1 MGLAF
6 QKKLMTTKA
15 SYRAL
20 QIPAFRYFLST
31 RLFLTLGLQMQAVIV
46 GWEIYKLTGD
56 PFSLGLIGLA
66 EAIPAISI
74 ALYAGHIAD
83 LHNKKTILT
92 ISLIALIVCSIGLG
106 FFTQTFMKSV
116 LSTQQIVWAIYSF
129 IFLSGFARGF
139 YAPSSFSFLSQLV
152 PREILTYASTI
163 NSTTWQFAA
172 VIGPAIGG
180 LCYAFWGIENTFIL
194 IVSFSVL
201 ALLSL
206 LNIKG
211 AFEPKSFAVEKI
223 SVRLREGIAF
233 VYHNKIILSALSLD
247 LFSVLFGGATALLPV
262 FAGEIL
268 KTGPEGLGLLR
279 AAPSL
284 GAVLTMIVLSTQK
297 TIKNAGKVLIRAV
310 AGFGISMIAF
320 GISENFYLSLLLL
333 FLSGAFDSISVV
345 IRANILQLQTPDEMR
360 GRVSSVNTIFIGSS
374 NEIGAFESGLAA
386 KLIGTVNSVVF
397 GGLMT
402 LGIVGITQLK
412 AKQLKKLV
420 FDH

>member
-1 MGLAF
+1 MAI
-6 QKKLMTTKA
+6 QKKLMSTKK
-15 SYRAL
+15 SYKAI

-31 RLFLTLGLQMQAVIV
+31 RLFLTLALQMQAVIV
-46 GWEIYKLTGD
+46 GWEMYKLTGD

-83 LHNKKTILT
+83 LHNKKTILI
-92 ISLIALIVCSIGLG
+92 ISLIALIFCSIGLG
-106 FFTQTFMKSV
+106 VITQTHMKSV
-116 LSTQQIVWAIYSF
+116 LNTQQIVWTIYGF

-139 YAPSSFSFLSQLV
+139 YAPSSFSFLSQLI
-152 PREILTYASTI
+152 PRELLTYASTI
-163 NSTTWQFAA
+163 NSTAWQFAA
-172 VIGPAIGG
+172 VIGPALGG

-194 IVSFSVL
+194 IVLFSVL
-201 ALLSL
+201 ALISL
-206 LNIKG
+206 INIKG
-211 AFEPKSFAVEKI
+211 EFEPKTYAVEKI

-284 GAVLTMIVLSTQK
+284 GAVITMTILSMQK
-297 TIKNAGKVLIRAV
+297 TIKNAGKILIRAV
-310 AGFGISMIAF
+310 AGFGICMIVF
-320 GISENFYLSLLLL
+320 GISENFYLSLFML

>member
-1 MGLAF
+1 MV
-6 QKKLMTTKA
+6 TNA
-15 SYRAL
+15 SFKAL

-31 RLFLTLGLQMQAVIV
+31 RLFLTLALQMQAVIV

-106 FFTQTFMKSV
+106 FFTQTHIKSV
-116 LSTQQIVWAIYSF
+116 LNTQQIVWAIYGF

-163 NSTTWQFAA
+163 NSTAWQFAA
-172 VIGPAIGG
+172 VIGPALGG

-194 IVSFSVL
+194 IVSLSVL
-201 ALLSL
+201 ALVSL
-206 LNIKG
+206 IKIKG
-211 AFEPKSFAVEKI
+211 EFEPKSYAVEKI

-284 GAVLTMIVLSTQK
+284 GAVLTMIVLSMRK
-297 TIKNAGKVLIRAV
+297 TIKNAGNILIKAV
-310 AGFGISMIAF
+310 AGFGICMIAF
-320 GISENFYLSLLLL
+320 GLSENFYLSLFLL

-402 LGIVGITQLK
+402 LGIVGITQWK

-420 FDH
+420 FNH

>member
-1 MGLAF
+1 
-6 QKKLMTTKA
+6 MTTNA
-15 SYRAL
+15 SYKAI

-31 RLFLTLGLQMQAVIV
+31 RLFLTLALQMQAVIV
-46 GWEIYKLTGD
+46 GWEMYKLTGD

-92 ISLIALIVCSIGLG
+92 LSLIALIFCSIGLG
-106 FFTQTFMKSV
+106 VITQTHIKSV
-116 LSTQQIVWAIYSF
+116 LNTRQIVWAIYGF

-139 YAPSSFSFLSQLV
+139 YAPSSFSFLSQLI

-163 NSTTWQFAA
+163 NSTAWQFAA
-172 VIGPAIGG
+172 VIGPALGG
-180 LCYAFWGIENTFIL
+180 ISYAFWGIENTFIL
-194 IVSFSVL
+194 IVLFSVL
-201 ALLSL
+201 ALISL
-206 LNIKG
+206 ISIKG
-211 AFEPKSFAVEKI
+211 EFEPKTYAVEKI
-223 SVRLREGIAF
+223 SVRLREGISF
-233 VYHNKIILSALSLD
+233 VFHNKIILSALSLD

-284 GAVLTMIVLSTQK
+284 GAVITMSILSMQK
-297 TIKNAGKVLIRAV
+297 TIKNAGKILIRAV
-310 AGFGISMIAF
+310 AGFGICMIAF
-320 GISENFYLSLLLL
+320 GISENFYLSLFLL